1 MTSVIEYDLV
11 VIGSGPGGQKAAVAA
26 AKLGKSVA
34 VIERGDVG
42 GVCVNTGTIPSKS
55 MREAVVYLTG
65 VNQHELYGTSYRVK
79 TGSRGRICMSEP
91 SASSIEKST

>member
-42 GVCVNTGTIPSKS
+42 GVCGKTE
-55 MREAVVYLTG
+55 EALNFYVSVFKNAPNAATAGENKAEILAR
-65 VNQHELYGTSYRVK
+65 YGE
-79 TGSRGRICMSEP
+79 GEE
-91 SASSIEKST
+91 A